1 MMNDHAQSATLQ
13 RIEEAG
19 LNASATN
26 RSIWYDGWLVRFSPG
41 KAQRARCINALAPS
55 SLPLKD
61 KLAFVKPLYERHS
74 LPLMF
79 RITSLQDKALD
90 AQLEA
95 LGFRTHDDT
104 RVMSGALDVA
114 PLLPPLPQDY
124 SLDAVDAIE
133 FAESVGQLRG
143 SPPEQRAAH
152 AKRLA
157 DAPLPAIRCVITHN
171 GQPVCAGQC
180 ISEGTLVGLYDIVTA
195 PAHRKRGLAS
205 LVSRWL
211 LTKAHATGARH
222 AYLQTDADNA
232 SARNIYNALGLED
245 RYSYWYRIISE

>member
-1 MMNDHAQSATLQ
+1 MIDHALLQ

-19 LNASATN
+19 INASATS
-26 RSIWYDGWLVRFSPG
+26 RSVWYDGWLVRFSPG
-41 KAQRARCINALAPS
+41 KAQRARAVYPLSASTIALPE
-55 SLPLKD
+55 
-61 KLAFVKPLYERHS
+61 KLHYVQQFYAAHS
-74 LPLMF
+74 LPLLF
-79 RITSLQDKALD
+79 RSTSLHEQSLDIAL
-90 AQLEA
+90 AA
-95 LGFRTHDDT
+95 LGLKQHDDT
-104 RVMSGALDVA
+104 RVMSGALDVP
-114 PLLPPLPQDY
+114 PLLPNLPQGY

-157 DAPLPAIRCVITHN
+157 DAPLPAIRCVITHD

-180 ISEGTLVGLYDIVTA
+180 IREATLVGLYDIITA

-211 LTKAHATGARH
+211 LSKAHSSGARH
-222 AYLQTDADNA
+222 AYLQVDADNTP
-232 SARNIYNALGLED
+232 ARNIYQALGLED
-245 RYSYWYRIISE
+245 RYSYWYRINSP